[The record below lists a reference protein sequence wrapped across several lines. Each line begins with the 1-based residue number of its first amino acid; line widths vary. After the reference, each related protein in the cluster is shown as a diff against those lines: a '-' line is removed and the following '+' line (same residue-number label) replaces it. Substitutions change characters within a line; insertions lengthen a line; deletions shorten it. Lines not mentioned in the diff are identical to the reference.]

1 MEGSASQAGFYYQN
15 NIAALKIIECLF
27 FNSDIRQIRLE
38 NYDKGNHIDDII
50 IYREDKI
57 DYYQVKWA
65 EDEDKSYSIY
75 NMLKS
80 EISKD
85 GKTTKKSLFKQ
96 LAEGYLSAKGNSE
109 KFSISLFTT
118 KKESNQKRPSEGV
131 NHSLSEI
138 RTNIFE
144 PLKQSD
150 VRYDSLTNYENYK
163 ETIEKIRQECSLDEV
178 SFNEFI
184 KALEF
189 KFSQE
194 SIEQVQN
201 VLKSKLEIIGI
212 ETSLFERLLN
222 STVKWSISGE
232 SITKDL
238 VLKELGILDRFED
251 KLSHYFKVVDDE
263 YYVPNQPFFEQL
275 ERGLNELSGGY
286 IFIEGLP
293 GIGKSTALT
302 KFKEQHRDVTLAYY
316 CFIPDTKNDFGELR
330 HQSYYF
336 LKSLCI
342 AVEKSFPEVDLP
354 SKYSEQYEEKFSS
367 YIEKLSKQKKKIIF
381 IIDGLD
387 HVHRDTTLGGKSL
400 LNYIKGDLPDNI
412 YFILSS
418 QYDTVLSPSV
428 KLQIDSDARRY
439 IKVSPFTQLEIKQY
453 LDNKGIDTSNIL
465 DAIER
470 VSEGIPIYLHYIS
483 ELLTK
488 VDKRDYEKTLKDLP
502 NLIDGKINSYHE
514 YLFQKIEDNVFAKW
528 VLAVLAYR
536 KENTSVATIQ
546 EILKIAGENRPFTEV
561 ESVISL
567 FSHLL
572 KQIDGRAY
580 SIFHNSFREFVIS
593 KTEDLKDTFNK
604 ALIIFYEQ
612 NRFTDEAYRN
622 YFSHLY
628 EIGEY
633 DKIISATT
641 LEWMKSAWENYR
653 SLEEIKENFEIALR
667 ASIEKSSL
675 SEFIRIA
682 FLKDQFEKLKW
693 NFSGTELDFT
703 ILFLNAGETA
713 NSLRS
718 IWDGDFVKVNKEYFC
733 YYLRKYYQ
741 KTGNLLPQNIINQ
754 GLSKSLKDRDSKSIT
769 QELKAEALIFDDI
782 VELFNEIDTI
792 QWQESNKQN
801 RSYFKKSHSEK
812 QNARINL
819 KIKFEII
826 NHLAECKQ
834 YNKLFQLSKEFN
846 TNQKLFPKIQIAL
859 IKCFLPITT
868 EKSLAVKIIKE
879 IDFTNLSHKTYFKL
893 LSFCS
898 DFLSNEEITK
908 LFPKRDTPEPE
919 LFEKVIEQ
927 ERMSYKLRKEIINLY
942 NDLKPVWIF
951 QPELIETLTQEV
963 SYLSSPAEDIY
974 DSIFILSELW
984 NKVRNNESDENE
996 SLKLFKNCIESL
1008 YVKREKEFQ
1017 TRAHGLF
1024 DMNNDDYFI
1033 ASSIKYLFKDIFS
1046 LSTQL
1051 LSKENLEKLVNY
1063 WINLDKSG
1071 DGFRHYS
1078 VGLTIANEIYNSQ
1091 HKNFK
1096 ELTYKVIAHAEE
1108 IARLEQDTNTLASNL
1123 GEVSETYGICDFKED
1138 FKRIYN
1144 QLIDIAFGVG
1154 YRKDYQ
1160 ASNIIEPMELI
1171 HKVDPDNT
1179 LQRLLEVFHTQDLLN
1194 EAGNG
1199 RMQHICI
1206 SNLIAFTADKYPE
1219 LAFRLMEIEE
1229 PNIARDEAI
1238 DIIIGPLIENCS
1250 NDDLEL
1256 FLAIIKTLSRWKN
1269 GGTSDAHF
1277 IHLTKRLLLRAINFN
1292 NNDVITKIVDIVK
1305 FNTLV
1310 ELEDMKELNKFS
1322 EILIEKG
1329 IDYTVYS
1336 LPNPVMADIKNVD
1349 ENIPELEKIKKEK
1362 FIIQFPKLSFEELVQ
1377 LFEESYDSFEAH
1389 IQSQFDIQTQNT
1401 RNQSLRKEY
1410 HSAKSLF
1417 ESFYNET
1424 SAKNKLIIEKNN
1436 YKIIKEYIVLKN
1448 KILHFNSAITFNL
1461 RDFEKLFDEFIS
1473 NIDKLLS
1480 SNSLRDYV
1488 DEKLDIEQFFKNI
1501 LHNVNWQRDILFYQV
1516 LSDKEVLS
1524 FVNQS
1529 SLLNIDNLLNFIE
1542 KWTKDRI
1549 RSTSL
1554 LKIANR
1560 LINIDV
1566 KKAKEIVLLA
1576 SQFEFDSL
1584 LFQRNNDPDK
1594 LDFDIIETILK
1605 IDTEFGK
1612 KFLLSS
1618 YYVQKGKYSGDLTS
1632 SIDKLIKYQEYFND
1646 ESIKTYYEANLQ
1658 YNKEL
1663 ALGLPNKENKYEFI
1677 SQHSETLTFPEV
1689 TIKYL
1694 VWLFNYP
1701 AIKIRE
1707 LALQSAFDLIKD
1719 NSDYIQSFIH
1729 FGIENGNDNE
1739 VEYSIIALQAI
1750 ALQNPSILIQYKDK
1764 LISLLKKEH
1773 FNILETTKELLLLIN
1788 QSNISFLTAKELKKL
1803 KSLNSVY
1810 KSYVFL
1816 SDLPEWSSNIILKLC
1831 NLGSLKEKFNT
1842 DYQPTDFTYSAFQYE
1857 LLYEL
1862 NENEVNNS
1870 FLDSVYSDVTSKSFT
1885 DYDVEKE
1892 GVVHQRYNINTNFDT
1907 IEIQSPYYDEV
1918 KSSLN
1923 KIFHSKIKRNCFE
1936 TSFIESIK
1944 YKFRVYDPS
1953 KLVYSIVTR
1962 PNYINWIPENISKE
1976 DFLSFNDFGSIVNNL
1991 INREGDF
1998 ITLVEY
2004 GNQRVDRYKELNGT
2018 CYFEVRAFLMKRD
2031 FDLKKIDNLPFIQL
2045 ENQYA
2050 YNLPLAEY
2058 NSSTFPINQI
2068 VPLIQISYNNFRG
2081 EKDLINT
2088 NLFSDTFL
2096 KFDIEEKNLLD
2107 IIINQGSF
2115 PLKALRWINTYTS
2128 GTDRRRYKPSSEGL
2142 TFKIEKEILINY
2154 LKINNLV
2161 LCYNVKLKRSADE
2174 YIPESDMYWYKLD
2187 RNIEIEL

>member
-1 MEGSASQAGFYYQN
+1 MEGSSSQAGFYYQN
-15 NIAALKIIECLF
+15 NVAALKIIECLF
-27 FNSDIRQIRLE
+27 FNSDIHQIRLE

-50 IYREDKI
+50 IYRENKS
-57 DYYQVKWA
+57 DYYQVKWS
-65 EDEDKSYSIY
+65 EDEDNSYTLY
-75 NMLKS
+75 NLL
-80 EISKD
+80 
-85 GKTTKKSLFKQ
+85 TAQLPKKSIFKQ
-96 LAEGYLSAKGNSE
+96 LAEGYLSAKRNSE
-109 KFSISLFTT
+109 NFSITLFTT
-118 KKESNQKRPSEGV
+118 KKESNQKRPSENV

-144 PLKQSD
+144 SLKQSD
-150 VRYDSLTNYENYK
+150 VRYDSLPNYKNYK
-163 ETIEKIRQECSLDEV
+163 ETIEKIRQECSLDEH

-184 KALEF
+184 KSLEF

-194 SIEQVQN
+194 PIEQVQN
-201 VLKSKLEIIGI
+201 VLKSKLEMIGL

-222 STVKWSISGE
+222 ATVKWSISGE
-232 SITKDL
+232 GITKDL

-251 KLSHYFKVVDDE
+251 KLSHYFKIIDE
-263 YYVPNQPFFEQL
+263 YYVPNQTFFNQL
-275 ERGLNELSGGY
+275 ERGLSELSGGY

-342 AVEKSFPEVDLP
+342 AIEKSFPEVDLP
-354 SKYSEQYEEKFSS
+354 NKYSERYEEKLSS
-367 YIEKLSKQKKKIIF
+367 YIEKLSKLKKKIIF

-387 HVHRDTTLGGKSL
+387 HVHRDTTLGEKSL

-428 KLQIDSDARRY
+428 KLQIDSDVRRY
-439 IKVSPFTQLEIKQY
+439 IKVSPFTQMEIKQY

-470 VSEGIPIYLHYIS
+470 VSGGIPIYLHYIS
-483 ELLTK
+483 ELLIK
-488 VDKRDYEKTLKDLP
+488 IDKRDYEETLEDLP

-536 KENTSVATIQ
+536 KENTSVTTIQ
-546 EILKIAGENRPFTEV
+546 EILKLTGENRNLTEV
-561 ESVISL
+561 ESIISL

-580 SIFHNSFREFVIS
+580 SIFHNSFREFIIS
-593 KTEDLKDTFNK
+593 KTNDLKAPFNK
-604 ALIIFYEQ
+604 ALVLFYEQ
-612 NRFTDEAYRN
+612 NPFTDEAYRN

-628 EIGEY
+628 EVEEY
-633 DKIISATT
+633 DKIISITT
-641 LEWMKSAWENYR
+641 LEWIKSAWGNYR
-653 SLEEIKENFEIALR
+653 SLEEIKDNLEIALK
-667 ASIEKSSL
+667 AAIEKTSL

-693 NFSGTELDFT
+693 NFSGTEIDFT
-703 ILFLNAGETA
+703 VLFLNVGETA
-713 NSLRS
+713 NSLRT
-718 IWDGDFVKVNKEYFC
+718 IWDGDFVLVNKEYFC
-733 YYLRKYYQ
+733 YYLGKYYQ
-741 KTGNLLPQNIINQ
+741 KTGNLLHQNVINQ
-754 GLSKSLKDRDSKSIT
+754 GLSKSLKDRDSRSIT
-769 QELKAEALIFDDI
+769 QELKAEALIFVDI

-792 QWQESNKQN
+792 KWQESNKHN
-801 RSYFKKSHSEK
+801 RSYLKKSHSEK
-812 QNARINL
+812 QNARINF
-819 KIKFEII
+819 KIKLEVI
-826 NHLAECKQ
+826 NHLTECKQ

-859 IKCFLPITT
+859 IKCFLPIAT
-868 EKSLAVKIIKE
+868 EKSLAIKIIKE
-879 IDFTNLSHKTYFKL
+879 TDFTNLSDKTYFKL
-893 LSFCS
+893 ISFCS
-898 DFLSNEEITK
+898 DFLSNEEIIE
-908 LFPKRDTPEPE
+908 LFPKRDVPKPE
-919 LFEKVIEQ
+919 LFEKIIEQ

-942 NDLKPVWIF
+942 NDLKPIWIF
-951 QPELIETLTQEV
+951 TPELIESLTKELR
-963 SYLSSPAEDIY
+963 YLSNPASEIY
-974 DSIFILSELW
+974 TSIFILSDLW
-984 NKVRNNESDENE
+984 NKVRNNDPDEDAG
-996 SLKLFKNCIESL
+996 LKLFKDCIQSL

-1017 TRAHGLF
+1017 SRAHGLF

-1033 ASSIKYLFKDIFS
+1033 ASSIKYLFKDIFR
-1046 LSTQL
+1046 LSTQV

-1091 HKNFK
+1091 HKNFT

-1108 IARLEQDTNTLASNL
+1108 IARLEQDTNTLASYL
-1123 GEVSETYGICDFKED
+1123 GEISETYGICDFKED
-1138 FKRIYN
+1138 FERIYN

-1160 ASNIIEPMELI
+1160 ASIIIEPMELI

-1179 LQRLLEVFHTQDLLN
+1179 LQRLSEVFHIQDLLN

-1199 RMQHICI
+1199 RMRHICI

-1229 PNIARDEAI
+1229 PNIARDEAL
-1238 DIIIGPLIENCS
+1238 DIIIGSLIENCS
-1250 NDDLEL
+1250 NDNLEL
-1256 FLAIIKTLSRWKN
+1256 YLAVIKTLPRWKN
-1269 GGTSDAHF
+1269 GGTSEAHF
-1277 IHLTKRLLLRAINFN
+1277 IHITKKLLLRAIHFN

-1310 ELEDMKELNKFS
+1310 ELEDIKELNKFS

-1329 IDYTVYS
+1329 IDYTAYS
-1336 LPNPVMADIKNVD
+1336 LPEPIITNNEKSTNNALEQEDIKKD
-1349 ENIPELEKIKKEK
+1349 K
-1362 FIIQFPKLSFEELVQ
+1362 FIIECSKLSFEELVK
-1377 LFEESYDSFEAH
+1377 LFEESYGRFEAH
-1389 IQSQFDIQTQNT
+1389 IQSQFDIQTQNR

-1410 HSAKSLF
+1410 HSAKSIF

-1424 SAKNKLIIEKNN
+1424 SSENKLIIEKNK
-1436 YKIIKEYIVLKN
+1436 YKLIREYIVLKN
-1448 KILHFNSAITFNL
+1448 KIVNFNSDITFNL
-1461 RDFEKLFDEFIS
+1461 RDFKKLFDELIS
-1473 NIDKLLS
+1473 NIDELLS
-1480 SNSLRDYV
+1480 SNSLWMYV
-1488 DEKLDIEQFFKNI
+1488 NKKLDIEQFFKNI
-1501 LHNVNWQRDILFYQV
+1501 LHNVNWQRDILFSQV

-1524 FVNQS
+1524 LVNQS

-1566 KKAKEIVLLA
+1566 NKAKEILLLA

-1605 IDTEFGK
+1605 IDPEFGK
-1612 KFLLSS
+1612 KFLLNS
-1618 YYVQKGKYSGDLTS
+1618 YYMQKGKYSGDLTN
-1632 SIDKLIKYQEYFND
+1632 SINKLIKYQDYFND
-1646 ESIKTYYEANLQ
+1646 ESIKAYYESNLQ

-1663 ALGLPNKENKYEFI
+1663 ALGLPDKENKYEFI
-1677 SQHSETLTFPEV
+1677 SQHSEVLSFSEV
-1689 TIKYL
+1689 TIKHL

-1707 LALQSAFDLIKD
+1707 LSLQSCFDLIKD
-1719 NSDYIQSFIH
+1719 NSDYIQTFIH

-1739 VEYSIIALQAI
+1739 VEYSIIVLQAI
-1750 ALQNPSILIQYKDK
+1750 ALQNPTVLIQFKDK
-1764 LISLLKKEH
+1764 FLSLLKKEH

-1788 QSNISFLTAKELKKL
+1788 QNDTSFLSIDEIKDLQY
-1803 KSLNSVY
+1803 LNTT
-1810 KSYVFL
+1810 
-1816 SDLPEWSSNIILKLC
+1816 SSIILLDN
-1831 NLGSLKEKFNT
+1831 NLKNRYKPEKFI
-1842 DYQPTDFTYSAFQYE
+1842 YSSFQSD

-1870 FLDSVYSDVTSKSFT
+1870 FFHNVYLDITSKGFK

-1892 GVVHQRYNINTNFDT
+1892 GSIHQKYNINTNFDN

-1918 KSSLN
+1918 KSSIN
-1923 KIFHSKIKRNCFE
+1923 RIFHSKLKRNCFE
-1936 TSFIESIK
+1936 PSFIENIRA
-1944 YKFRVYDPS
+1944 KFRVYDSS
-1953 KLVYSIVTR
+1953 KILYSIVTR
-1962 PNYINWIPENISKE
+1962 PDYINWIPENISKE
-1976 DFLSFNDFGSIVNNL
+1976 DFLSFSDFDTLKKNL
-1991 INREGDF
+1991 INRETDY
-1998 ITLVEY
+1998 ITLAEY
-2004 GNQRVDRYKELNGT
+2004 GSQRVNRYKELEGT
-2018 CYFEVRAFLMKRD
+2018 CYFEVRAFLKKQY
-2031 FDLKKIDNLPFIQL
+2031 FDLTKMDNLPFIQL

-2050 YNLPLAEY
+2050 YELPLAEY

-2068 VPLIQISYNNFRG
+2068 VALIQISCNNFRG
-2081 EKDLINT
+2081 EQDLVNT

-2096 KFDIEEKNLLD
+2096 KFGIEEKNLLD
-2107 IIINQGSF
+2107 IIINQDSL
-2115 PLKALRWINTYTS
+2115 PLKAFKWINAYTS

-2154 LKINNLV
+2154 LKKNNLV

-2174 YIPESDMYWYKLD
+2174 YIPESHMNWYKLD